1 MSVLKQYF
9 GSLAGKRVGFLGWG
23 KSNSGLV
30 ETAAKC
36 GAITELRDLRTED
49 RFEPA
54 VIEKLRGLGVKLV
67 LGSEYLSG
75 LEELDIVFRTPGIDW
90 NKDEIQ
96 KAVTAGVEF
105 TSEIEKFFDLCPCRT
120 IGITGSDGKTTTT
133 TLIAKMIAA
142 SGKKVHLGG
151 NIGDTLLQRIDDI
164 GPDDIVVA
172 ELSSFQ
178 LISMKKSP
186 NVAVVTNLT
195 PNHLD
200 HHKDLD
206 EYYGAKKNI
215 LRYQGAGDVAVL
227 LDEKVVKEEML
238 PEVKGKLR
246 FFGDEKVSDGSY
258 FSDDSIYMMR
268 GGEEEKI
275 IDISDLKL
283 LGRHNRFNACAAI
296 AASADD
302 ACPDAQREV
311 LGSFGGVEHRIE
323 FVREKDGVRFCN
335 DSIATSPTRTIAGL
349 KAFDRKIIL
358 IAGGYDKHLSYDGL
372 APVIKEKVS
381 KLILTGATAEKI
393 FNAVK
398 NCEEGDKPE
407 VFFTESLDKAVDCAA
422 GIAEYG
428 DMVMMSPA
436 SASFDAFRNFEER
449 GKYFKEL
456 VRDL

>member
-30 ETAAKC
+30 ETAAEC
-36 GAITELRDLRTED
+36 GALAELRDLRTED
-49 RFEPA
+49 RFDPE
-54 VIEKLRGLGVKLV
+54 VIERLRSLGVKLV
-67 LGSEYLSG
+67 LGKDYLKG

-96 KAVTAGVEF
+96 KAVLAGVEF

-133 TLIAKMIAA
+133 TLISKMIGA

-151 NIGDTLLQRIDDI
+151 NIGDTLLQRIDEI

-200 HHKDLD
+200 HHKDLA

-215 LRYQGAGDVAVL
+215 LRYQSENDLAVI
-227 LDEKVVKEEML
+227 LDEDVVKAEML
-238 PEVKGKLR
+238 PEVRGRLR
-246 FFGDEKVSDGSY
+246 LFGDMKVSDGAY
-258 FSDDSIYMMR
+258 FNDDEIIFTS
-268 GGEEEKI
+268 GGEEKSVI
-275 IDISDLKL
+275 GVQDLKL
-283 LGRHNRFNACAAI
+283 LGRHNRFNACAAV
-296 AASADD
+296 AASSDD
-302 ACPDAQREV
+302 ATVEAQREV
-311 LGSFGGVEHRIE
+311 LSTFGGVEHRIE
-323 FVREKDGVRFCN
+323 FVREKDGVKFYN

-358 IAGGYDKHLSYDGL
+358 IAGGYDKHLSYDVL
-372 APVIKEKVS
+372 APVIREKVS
-381 KLILTGATAEKI
+381 RLVLTGATAEKI
-393 FNAVK
+393 FTAVK
-398 NCEEGDKPE
+398 ECPEGDKPE
-407 VFFTESLDKAVDCAA
+407 IYFTDSLEKAVDCAA
-422 GIAEYG
+422 GIAG
-428 DMVMMSPA
+428 DGDIVMMSPA
-436 SASFDAFRNFEER
+436 SASFDAFKNFEER
-449 GKYFKEL
+449 GQYFKEL
-456 VRDL
+456 VRNL